1 MSDLTATNCGC
12 GCENGNSGN
21 CGSIFGG
28 GECGCSIL
36 WILLLLS
43 VCGGN
48 NGGSFLSNNG
58 CGCEGGNSCLLIIL
72 LLLFCNGGCGCG
84 NY

>member
-12 GCENGNSGN
+12 GCENGGSPAGT
-21 CGSIFGG
+21 SIFGG
-28 GECGCSIL
+28 GSDCGCSIL

-43 VCGGN
+43 LCN
-48 NGGSFLSNNG
+48 NGTSFANSNG
-58 CGCEGGNSCLLIIL
+58 CDGGSSCWLIIL

-84 NY
+84 GNY